1 MAEGLVRHLIAYL
14 DTHVLFWLCE
24 NRLDRLSVAAR
35 DALNQ
40 YDLLISPMVT
50 IELAY
55 LHEIGRSRR
64 VSRDIVKQLREQIG
78 LRVCDHSFPDIAE
91 TATFEAWTRDP
102 FDRMIVA
109 HAKANGYSPLV
120 TADEDIRAN
129 YPKAIW

>member
-1 MAEGLVRHLIAYL
+1 LIAYL

-24 NRLDRLSVAAR
+24 NQIHRISGAAQ
-35 DALNQ
+35 DALNAH
-40 YDLLISPMVT
+40 DLLISPMVT

-64 VSRDIVKQLREQIG
+64 VAQDIVKQLRDQLG
-78 LRVCDHSFPDIAE
+78 LRVCDHAYADVAE

-109 HAKANGYSPLV
+109 HAKANGYAPLV
-120 TADEDIRAN
+120 TADEDIRRN
-129 YPKAIW
+129 YPRAVW